1 LHGAE
6 ITYKKDYC
14 PIKVFKN
21 SNLGRKQIYKE
32 YLNKNDLKELED
44 LEMVLNSLIKSTVDQ
59 KSKKGLEIVLLL
71 ISHKRKDVKA
81 CALGNLYILARDKS
95 FKNLAINELKSMIS
109 DKNPHVRK
117 SALNSLELYA
127 NEANT
132 LEVIEIIMELST
144 KMKKNIQS
152 MKNNIKTSVKRFKSL
167 KVHSKLFLNS
177 SDKLFNKI
185 PINKAK
191 IKLKRRITHFYNIL
205 NYLTYKHPLFSKIS
219 KLFPELDNV
228 DILFEENFIEQRI
241 IPYSS
246 ISKFELKQKDPLN
259 ELATIYANTIL
270 EKGHLRRLEAFLDDE
285 DYSIRMTGVNALTNT
300 ANILIS
306 SKKKTFIESLKIS
319 LVKVYPLLK
328 RTIST

>member
-1 LHGAE
+1 MHGAE

-14 PIKVFKN
+14 PIKVFEN
-21 SNLGRKQIYKE
+21 PNLGRKQIYKE

-44 LEMVLNSLIKSTVDQ
+44 LEMVLNSLIKSTLHQ
-59 KSKKGLEIVLLL
+59 KSKVGLEIVLLL

-109 DKNPHVRK
+109 DENPHVRK
-117 SALNSLELYA
+117 SALDSLELYA
-127 NEANT
+127 NEANN
-132 LEVIEIIMELST
+132 LEVTEIILELLT
-144 KMKKNIQS
+144 RIRNNIQS
-152 MKNNIKTSVKRFKSL
+152 MKNNIKTSAKRFKSL
-167 KVHSKLFLNS
+167 KVNSKLFLNTS
-177 SDKLFNKI
+177 GKLFNKI
-185 PINKAK
+185 PINTPK
-191 IKLKRRITHFYNIL
+191 IKQQITHFYNIL
-205 NYLTYKHPLFSKIS
+205 NYLTYKYTLFSKIAEM
-219 KLFPELDNV
+219 FPELS
-228 DILFEENFIEQRI
+228 DIDVLFEENFIEQGI